1 MPGPG
6 GPHGGMHRGAPP
18 PPPPP
23 RMPRGVGCAVPI
35 LGILIAAIG
44 AAAAFL
50 F

>member
-6 GPHGGMHRGAPP
+6 GPHGGMHRGA
-18 PPPPP
+18 PP

-35 LGILIAAIG
+35 LGILNAAIG